1 MAVSE
6 RLGGSAAARER
17 LAQRARRRFGVKRY
31 LPRTLFGRSLLILVI
46 PGLLLQAIAAFYFYR
61 EHLEHM
67 TSRLSFAVAGE
78 IAMVIEELERLDD
91 EPEARREL
99 FQRAGSTMQLA
110 FTFEPGETLSPR
122 PRTFGDWILERELT
136 WAVRG
141 RIGRPFAVAPLV
153 LEDWTEVQVQLADGV
168 LNVLVP
174 RDRLFSSSSTNFMI
188 IMVASGIALLAVA
201 LVFMRNQI
209 RPIRRLAQAA
219 DSFGKGR
226 DVPNFRPEGAAEV
239 RQAARAF
246 LVMRD
251 RLQRQIAQRTDM
263 LAGVSHDLRTPLT
276 RMKLELEML
285 GDGPDVAD
293 LKADVVDM
301 ERMVQGYLAFA
312 SGDMPEE
319 AVATDLAAL
328 AEEAVVAARRSGA
341 EAGFR
346 AEGPL
351 VVPLR
356 PQAVRRC
363 LDNLLSNAQRH
374 AGRIWVTCARE
385 GGDAALIVD
394 DDGPGIPEE
403 ELDAVFRPFYRI
415 ERSRNPQT
423 GGTGLGLTIARDVAR
438 HHGGDL
444 VLERAPRGG
453 LRCVLRLPG

>member
-6 RLGGSAAARER
+6 RLAEPAEARER
-17 LAQRARRRFGVKRY
+17 LARRARRRFGVKRY

-78 IAMVIEELERLDD
+78 IAMVIEELDRIEDPA
-91 EPEARREL
+91 ERREL
-99 FQRAGSTMQLA
+99 FQRAGNTMQLA
-110 FTFEPGETLSPR
+110 FTFEPGEDLNPR
-122 PRTFGDWILERELT
+122 PRTFGDWILERELR
-136 WAVRG
+136 WAMRG
-141 RIGRPFAVAPLV
+141 RVGLPFTVAPLV
-153 LEDWTEVQVQLADGV
+153 LEDWAEVQVKLPDGV
-168 LNVLVP
+168 LVVLVP
-174 RDRLFSSSSTNFMI
+174 RDRLFSASSTIFMV
-188 IMVASGIALLAVA
+188 IMVASGAALFTVA

-209 RPIRRLAQAA
+209 RPIRRLAHAA

-251 RLQRQIAQRTDM
+251 RLQRQIAQRTEM

-276 RMKLELEML
+276 RMKLELAML
-285 GDGPDVAD
+285 GDGPDIAD
-293 LKADVVDM
+293 LKADVADM

-312 SGDMPEE
+312 SGDLPEE
-319 AVATDLAAL
+319 AVETDLSAL
-328 AEEAVVAARRSGA
+328 AEEAALGARRSGGVA
-341 EAGFR
+341 VFDSD
-346 AEGPL
+346 GPM

-363 LDNLLSNAQRH
+363 LENLLSNALRH
-374 AGRIWVTCARE
+374 AGRVWVTCTRM
-385 GGDAALIVD
+385 GQDAAVIID

-403 ELDAVFRPFYRI
+403 ELEAVFRPFYRL
-415 ERSRNPQT
+415 ERSRNPET

-444 VLERAPRGG
+444 LLERAPQGG

>member
-1 MAVSE
+1 MALSE
-6 RLGGSAAARER
+6 RLGDSAEARER

-67 TSRLSFAVAGE
+67 TSRLSIAVAGE
-78 IAMVIEELERLDD
+78 IAMVIEELERQDD
-91 EPEARREL
+91 DVAAHREL

-110 FTFEPGETLSPR
+110 FTFEPGQSLAPR
-122 PRTFGDWILERELT
+122 PRTFGHWILEQELT

-141 RIGRPFAVAPLV
+141 RVGRPFTVAPLV
-153 LEDWTEVQVQLADGV
+153 VDDWAEVQVQFDDGV
-168 LNVLVP
+168 LIVLVP
-174 RDRLFSSSSTNFMI
+174 RDRLFSASSTNFMI
-188 IMVASGIALLAVA
+188 IMVASGVVLLAVA

-251 RLQRQIAQRTDM
+251 RLQRQISQRTEM

-276 RMKLELEML
+276 RMKLELAML

-293 LKADVVDM
+293 LKADVADM
-301 ERMVQGYLAFA
+301 EHMVQGYLAFA
-312 SGDMPEE
+312 SGETPEM
-319 AVATDLAAL
+319 AVPTDLTAL
-328 AEEAVVAARRSGA
+328 AEEAVTGARRAGADVVFRSGGSLA
-341 EAGFR
+341 
-346 AEGPL
+346 
-351 VVPLR
+351 VPLR
-356 PQAVRRC
+356 PNAVRRC
-363 LDNLLSNAQRH
+363 FDNLLSNAQRH
-374 AGRIWVTCARE
+374 AGRIWVTTAAE
-385 GGDAALIVD
+385 GPDAVVTVD

-403 ELDAVFRPFYRI
+403 EVEAVFRPFYRLDP
-415 ERSRNPQT
+415 SRNPET

-444 VLERAPRGG
+444 VLDRSPQGG
-453 LRCVLRLPG
+453 LRCLLRLPR